1 MNRTMR
7 LIPALA
13 VVLTACGGSSGSGV
27 TTTPAPT
34 PTATPAPTPTPSAGA
49 CVPGAYTAVATS
61 DAQPPIRYETE
72 HFAFR
77 WNNNDV
83 AQPMADAAGVQLEYT
98 WKYFID
104 TIGFRAPF
112 CGSATKHKVNIAIVP
127 SYGLTG
133 GADGNGNPG
142 MWIGPGALADHFG
155 LAHEFTHALQTMTGG
170 LQDSP
175 YTGWLFESHAN
186 WMTTQLPEF
195 RSNTHCSIFLKQY
208 PHLYYGSTRTRYCNW
223 QFLEYIKD
231 RYGYAAINDIWN
243 KAPKAGDAAQKTA
256 DPLSVL
262 MANQGW
268 TIEQLNDRFGEWAMR
283 NANWDYINPD
293 GSDQGVVYRANYGSY
308 DQTTDSSILA
318 ATVLDPIDL
327 ANRRFAVPSAWAPQR
342 WGYNIVKLYPDSG
355 ASTVTVDFRGV
366 VQTAS
371 ATATLPGLADEPSP
385 IPAPNSGW
393 RYGLVAVGADGKAR
407 YSAMQRGSDGQ
418 ASIAVQSGDTGLF
431 LVVVA
436 TPTAMQKVRWDQPWY
451 SVYRYPWMVQFTG
464 AMPQNYQPG
473 AVILAGGHKHANGGG
488 WVAAGATVAASAYVG
503 PYARVLSGTVSG
515 NARIEDHAVV
525 ADQAQVLGNARVGN
539 LTVLRKNTM
548 VRDDARAFTTFL
560 GLGEYENNITL
571 SGTAGNI
578 GDVEQRGAS
587 FASGFYYGFVD
598 QAAATD
604 PKRGSALTAPAPEVT
619 ATPNYIWRP

>member
-1 MNRTMR
+1 MKRNMR
-7 LIPALA
+7 LFPAVA
-13 VVLTACGGSSGSGV
+13 IILTACGGSSGGTATPVVATPSPI
-27 TTTPAPT
+27 PAPT
-34 PTATPAPTPTPSAGA
+34 ASGA
-49 CVPGAYTAVATS
+49 CVAGAFTSIATS
-61 DAQPPIRYETE
+61 DTQPPIRYETE

-77 WNNNDV
+77 WNNEDV
-83 AQPMADAAGVQLEYT
+83 AQAAAEAAGTQLEYS
-98 WKYFID
+98 WAYFID

-112 CGSATKHKVNIAIVP
+112 CASATKHKVNIAIVP

-155 LAHEFTHALQTMTGG
+155 LAHEFTHALQAATGA
-170 LQDSP
+170 LQNSP

-195 RSNTHCSIFLKQY
+195 RGNTHCSIFLKQY

-223 QFLEYIKD
+223 QFLEFIKD
-231 RYGYAAINDIWN
+231 RYGYAAVNNIWN
-243 KAPKAGDAAQKTA
+243 NAPKVGTAGQTTA
-256 DPLSVL
+256 DPISVL
-262 MANQGW
+262 MTNQGW
-268 TIEQLNDRFGEWAMR
+268 TIERLNDEFGEWAMH

-293 GSDQGVVYRANYGSY
+293 GSDQGAVYRASYGSY
-308 DQTTDSSILA
+308 DQTTGSNILA
-318 ATVLDPIDL
+318 ATLLDPIDL

-342 WGYNIVKLYPDSG
+342 WGYNIVKLFPDSG

-371 ATATLPGLADEPSP
+371 ATAALPGLADEPSP

-393 RYGLVAVGADGKAR
+393 RWGLVAVGADGKSR
-407 YSAMQRGSDGQ
+407 YSTMQRGSDGR
-418 ASIAVQSGDTGLF
+418 ASIAVQSGDAGLF
-431 LVVVA
+431 LVVMA
-436 TPTAMQKVRWDQPWY
+436 TPTVMQKIRWDQPWY
-451 SVYRYPWMVQFTG
+451 SVYRYPWMVQFSG

-473 AVILAGGHKHANGGG
+473 AVILAGGHRHANGGG
-488 WVAAGATVAASAYVG
+488 WVAVGATVAATAYVG

-525 ADQAQVLGNARVGN
+525 ADQAQVLGNGRIGG
-539 LTVLRKNTM
+539 LTVLRKNTI
-548 VRDDARAFTTFL
+548 VRDDARAYTSFL
-560 GLGEYENNITL
+560 ALGEYENNIVL

-587 FASGFYYGFVD
+587 FSSGFYYGFVD
-598 QAAATD
+598 QEAASD
-604 PKRGSALTAPAPEVT
+604 PKRGSALTAPVPEVT
-619 ATPNYIWRP
+619 AAPNYVWRP